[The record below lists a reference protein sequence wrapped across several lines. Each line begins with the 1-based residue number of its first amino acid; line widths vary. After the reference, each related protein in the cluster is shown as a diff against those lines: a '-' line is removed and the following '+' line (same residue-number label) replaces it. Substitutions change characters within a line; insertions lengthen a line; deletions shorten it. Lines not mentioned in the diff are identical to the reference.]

1 MSEPSTPLMRQY
13 SAIKKEH
20 PNALLFFRLGD
31 FYELF
36 FDDAILAARE
46 LQITLTSRNKE
57 KGVNIPMCGVPYHA
71 AEGYIAKLI
80 RRGFKVAVCEQVE
93 DPRLATKLV
102 RREVTRVVTP
112 GTAADSSLNAE
123 ENNFLAAVATVGD
136 RVGFAALD
144 LSTGEFRATEF
155 AGESAGRRIQE
166 ELEQLRPKEMLYG
179 SSAPL
184 LEHASSTQLG
194 SFATLNGR
202 DTPHSTGTAP
212 VARISGFGWAE
223 TPLDDWIF
231 APDHAIPLVENHF
244 GVLSLEG
251 FGLAGKQAA
260 ASAAGAILYYIRSTQ
275 RGTLDHVDR
284 IGFYERQN
292 CLVLDAVTVRNLE
305 LIEPLFAGTDA
316 GVTLIRC
323 LDATI
328 TPMGKRLLRMWMLR
342 PSLDRTEIEAR
353 LDAVDVQVKD
363 IVGREELRRSLD
375 GILDLERLLSRV
387 TLETANPR
395 DVLALGASLG
405 KLPKVRGV
413 LAGLL
418 APRLAMLHAAIDEL
432 GDLRGKIESM
442 LAPEPPLTLND
453 GGVIAAGIDKDL
465 DELRDLSHNSKQYL
479 AQVETRERER
489 TGIGSLKVKFN
500 SIFGYYIEISK
511 ANLHHAP
518 TDYERKQ
525 TLVNAERFTT
535 PELKEYESKILDA
548 QEKIVEIER
557 RLFAELRSAIAAEAK
572 RIRQTALALAE
583 VDVLGSLA
591 HIAALRNY
599 CRPKFEADN
608 SDQTADL
615 EIVEG
620 RHPVIELQEMTIGND
635 RFVPNDLFLNSK
647 THNIVV
653 LTGPNMGGKSTYLRQ
668 AALIV
673 IMAQMG
679 SFVPARSVRMGIVDR
694 VFTRIGASDNVA
706 RGRST
711 FMVEMTETAAILHTA
726 TPRSLIL
733 LDEVGRGTS
742 TYDGLAIAWAA
753 VEYLHARVRA
763 KTLFATHYFELT
775 ELAEQLS
782 GVKNYHVSVKE
793 TGGSVVFLRRVEPG
807 AADRSYGI
815 EVAKLAGLPNEV
827 VVRAR
832 EVLAEHES
840 SEHRLSGHLTP
851 GSAPERPAQL
861 TIFTPLS
868 QPVLEKLREA
878 DLDRMTPLEALNLL
892 AELKKADWQKRW
904 QRRTQLIHASGQ
916 LLIVGFDGTEM
927 SPRLASLL
935 AKIAPAGV
943 ILFARNIKGVEQTHT
958 LLRECQKC
966 VAMPLFTCVDLEG
979 GTVDRFRNVLGTAPS
994 PAEVFA
1000 TGSRALYRKH
1010 GRVIGENCRALG
1022 FNVDFAP
1029 VLDLAFAA
1037 SRSVMSSRAVSDD
1050 PKQVVVYAREF
1061 LQGLRDAGVLGCGK
1075 HFPWAG

>member
-13 SAIKKEH
+13 AAIKKEH

-36 FDDAILAARE
+36 FDDAVLAARE

-57 KGVNIPMCGVPYHA
+57 KGVAIPMCGVPYPA
-71 AEGYIAKLI
+71 AEGYISKLI

-93 DPRLATKLV
+93 DPRLAKKLV

-155 AGESAGRRIQE
+155 VGELAGRRIQE
-166 ELEQLRPKEMLYG
+166 ELEQLRPREMLYG

-184 LEHASSTQLG
+184 LERAGGGQLR
-194 SFATLNGR
+194 SFAALDGR
-202 DTPHSTGTAP
+202 DARPHTPL
-212 VARISGFGWAE
+212 ARVSGVGWAE

-231 APDHAIPLVENHF
+231 APDHAIPLLENHF

-251 FGLAGKQAA
+251 FGLAGKRAA

-316 GVTLIRC
+316 GVTLFRC
-323 LDATI
+323 LDATV
-328 TPMGKRLLRMWMLR
+328 TPMGKRLLRTWMLR
-342 PSLDRTEIEAR
+342 PSLDRAEIDGR
-353 LDAVDVQVKD
+353 LDSVEVQVKD
-363 IVGREELRRSLD
+363 TVRREELRRSLE

-395 DVLALGASLG
+395 DVLALAASLG
-405 KLPKVRGV
+405 RIPKVRTV
-413 LAGLL
+413 LAGLSAL
-418 APRLAMLHAAIDEL
+418 RLGTLHGVIDEL
-432 GDLRGKIESM
+432 GDLREKIDRT
-442 LAPEPPLTLND
+442 LVPEPPLTLSD
-453 GGVIAAGIDKDL
+453 GGVIAAGVDKDL
-465 DELRDLSHNSKQYL
+465 DELRDLSRNSKQYL
-479 AQVETRERER
+479 AQVEQRERER

-511 ANLHHAP
+511 ANLHLSPA
-518 TDYERKQ
+518 DYERKQ

-535 PELKEYESKILDA
+535 PELKEFESKILDA

-583 VDVLGSLA
+583 VDVLGCLA

-599 CRPKFEADN
+599 CRPRFDEVEKAEDAG
-608 SDQTADL
+608 DL

-620 RHPVIELQEMTIGND
+620 RHPVIELQELAAGSE
-635 RFVPNDLFLNSK
+635 RFVPNDLFLDSALHNA

-679 SFVPARSVRMGIVDR
+679 SFVPARAVRLGIVDR
-694 VFTRIGASDNVA
+694 VFTRIGASDNLA

-726 TPRSLIL
+726 TARSLIL

-753 VEYLHARVRA
+753 IEYLHARVHA

-851 GSAPERPAQL
+851 GAEPERPTQL

-868 QPVLEKLREA
+868 QPVLEKLREV
-878 DLDRMTPLEALNLL
+878 DLNRLTPLEALNLL
-892 AELKKADWQKRW
+892 AELKKE
-904 QRRTQLIHASGQ
+904 I
-916 LLIVGFDGTEM
+916 
-927 SPRLASLL
+927 
-935 AKIAPAGV
+935 
-943 ILFARNIKGVEQTHT
+943 
-958 LLRECQKC
+958 
-966 VAMPLFTCVDLEG
+966 
-979 GTVDRFRNVLGTAPS
+979 
-994 PAEVFA
+994 
-1000 TGSRALYRKH
+1000 
-1010 GRVIGENCRALG
+1010 
-1022 FNVDFAP
+1022 
-1029 VLDLAFAA
+1029 
-1037 SRSVMSSRAVSDD
+1037 
-1050 PKQVVVYAREF
+1050 
-1061 LQGLRDAGVLGCGK
+1061 
-1075 HFPWAG
+1075 

>member
-13 SAIKKEH
+13 AAIKKEH

-36 FDDAILAARE
+36 FDDAVLAARE

-57 KGVNIPMCGVPYHA
+57 KGVAIPMCGVPYHA
-71 AEGYIAKLI
+71 AEGYISKLI

-93 DPRLATKLV
+93 DPRLAKKLV

-155 AGESAGRRIQE
+155 VGELAGRRIQE
-166 ELEQLRPKEMLYG
+166 ELEQLRPREMLYG

-184 LEHASSTQLG
+184 LERAAGAQLRT
-194 SFATLNGR
+194 FAPLDGR
-202 DTPHSTGTAP
+202 DARPSTGTAP
-212 VARISGFGWAE
+212 VARVSGGGWVE

-231 APDHAIPLVENHF
+231 AFDHAIPLLENHF

-305 LIEPLFAGTDA
+305 LIEPLFTGTDA
-316 GVTLIRC
+316 GVTLFRC
-323 LDATI
+323 LDATV
-328 TPMGKRLLRMWMLR
+328 TPMGKRLLRTWMLR
-342 PSLDRTEIEAR
+342 PSLDRAEIEGR
-353 LDAVDVQVKD
+353 LDSVEVQVKD
-363 IVGREELRRSLD
+363 TMRREELRRSLD

-395 DVLALGASLG
+395 DVLALAASLG
-405 KLPKVRGV
+405 RIPKVRAV
-413 LAGLL
+413 LAGLS
-418 APRLAMLHAAIDEL
+418 ASRLGTLHIAIDEL
-432 GDLRGKIESM
+432 GDLREKIDGT
-442 LAPEPPLTLND
+442 LVPEPPLTLSD
-453 GGVIAAGIDKDL
+453 GGVIAAGVDKDL
-465 DELRDLSHNSKQYL
+465 DELRDLSRNSKQYL
-479 AQVETRERER
+479 VQVEIRERER

-511 ANLHHAP
+511 ANLHLSPA
-518 TDYERKQ
+518 DYERKQ

-583 VDVLGSLA
+583 VDVLGCLA

-599 CRPKFEADN
+599 CRPKFEQKL
-608 SDQTADL
+608 DQAEEAEHAGDL

-620 RHPVIELQEMTIGND
+620 RHPVIELQELAAGSE
-635 RFVPNDLFLNSK
+635 RFVPNDLFLNSSPHNA

-679 SFVPARSVRMGIVDR
+679 SFVPARAVRLGIVDR
-694 VFTRIGASDNVA
+694 VFTRIGASDNLA

-726 TPRSLIL
+726 TARSLIL

-753 VEYLHARVRA
+753 IEYLHARVRA

-851 GSAPERPAQL
+851 GSSAEAQRPTQL

-868 QPVLEKLREA
+868 QPVLEKLREV
-878 DLDRMTPLEALNLL
+878 DLNRLTPLEALNLL
-892 AELKKADWQKRW
+892 AELKKE
-904 QRRTQLIHASGQ
+904 I
-916 LLIVGFDGTEM
+916 
-927 SPRLASLL
+927 
-935 AKIAPAGV
+935 
-943 ILFARNIKGVEQTHT
+943 
-958 LLRECQKC
+958 
-966 VAMPLFTCVDLEG
+966 
-979 GTVDRFRNVLGTAPS
+979 
-994 PAEVFA
+994 
-1000 TGSRALYRKH
+1000 
-1010 GRVIGENCRALG
+1010 
-1022 FNVDFAP
+1022 
-1029 VLDLAFAA
+1029 
-1037 SRSVMSSRAVSDD
+1037 
-1050 PKQVVVYAREF
+1050 
-1061 LQGLRDAGVLGCGK
+1061 
-1075 HFPWAG
+1075 